1 MCTDHNKSLDIAKLS
16 FVVIRLNSGDMHAV
30 IKSHLDIFMPFL
42 DTQENTRCVYRI
54 HNNYNLYFCVIDFE

>member
-1 MCTDHNKSLDIAKLS
+1 MCTDHNKILDIAKLS

-42 DTQENTRCVYRI
+42 DKKILGVCIEFIIIIIYI
-54 HNNYNLYFCVIDFE
+54 FVIDFE